1 MNSLLNRVPQRETL
15 GDRVLQQIKEILLT
29 GQVVPGESLSLRSM
43 AEALGVSMMPVRQA
57 VYQLVADHALVAD
70 PNRSVH
76 VPVMTAS
83 QFQEITTIRLQVESF
98 AVEKAAP
105 LVTPELIRLLRDL
118 NCSLSEKMDVG
129 GEALGEAIL
138 MNKTLHFS
146 IYAASGMPMLV
157 KIIES
162 LWLRIGPILN
172 YDLRSGS
179 ERTRD
184 KVAVAHHDDMID
196 ALDRHDAASAS
207 RALRNDIQTAYQYIV
222 KQRYSELLDTP

>member
-1 MNSLLNRVPQRETL
+1 
-15 GDRVLQQIKEILLT
+15 
-29 GQVVPGESLSLRSM
+29 
-43 AEALGVSMMPVRQA
+43 
-57 VYQLVADHALVAD
+57 
-70 PNRSVH
+70 
-76 VPVMTAS
+76 
-83 QFQEITTIRLQVESF
+83 
-98 AVEKAAP
+98 
-105 LVTPELIRLLRDL
+105 
-118 NCSLSEKMDVG
+118 
-129 GEALGEAIL
+129 